1 MGAGRIVGAGAGLG
15 SSQSFMPASR
25 ALEFLA
31 RRVRRDTQQA
41 LEAWTAQC
49 RACCELADED
59 ASYTEAIERAV
70 APLFEALSDGRRE
83 LAELHAVELFQ
94 DLQLLALST
103 AATLAVIDGLHVAL
117 AMLLDVGEYG
127 AANDELRRLLTR
139 VAVEVATAPGVPDML
154 NESNLRPRRGSESR
168 PVHELVGDSD
178 VARRLRAELRDIAGA
193 PGSVL
198 IVGESGTGK
207 ELVAQALHRLAQP
220 RERPLLAVNC
230 SALPRELIESELFG
244 HERGAFTGSR
254 DSAPGLLRAAG
265 EGTLFLDEITEMPEF
280 LQPKLLRALEQ
291 RAVRPVGGLKELPI
305 RARIIAAT
313 NRDPELAV
321 CQGQLRAD
329 LFYRICVHRIEVPPL
344 RERLEDIPALIAHF
358 SSGIAAGGHVVP
370 RSFGPASLELLLA
383 HDWPGNVRELKNTI
397 EHCCAT
403 AKGGEVEPH
412 HLPRHLAAR
421 RPAASSGTFVRAEPA
436 PLSAAS
442 APLPPPLAPL
452 SQVEREHVLR
462 GLQAAGGNKSVAARL
477 LGLSRHQLY
486 VRLERFGLV

>member
-1 MGAGRIVGAGAGLG
+1 MGAERIVGASAGLG
-15 SSQSFMPASR
+15 SPHSFVAASR

-31 RRVRRDTQQA
+31 RRVRRDAQQT
-41 LEAWTAQC
+41 LEAWTARC
-49 RACCELADED
+49 RAGSELADED
-59 ASYTEAIERAV
+59 ESYTEAITRVV

-103 AATLAVIDGLHVAL
+103 AGALEVIEGLHLAL
-117 AMLLDVGEYG
+117 SELLDTSEYG
-127 AANDELRRLLTR
+127 AANDELRRFLTR
-139 VAVEVATAPGVPDML
+139 VAVDVATAPGVPAML
-154 NESNLRPRRGSESR
+154 NESNLRPRQGSEAR
-168 PVHELVGDSD
+168 PIHELIGNGD

-220 RERPLLAVNC
+220 GERPLLAVNC
-230 SALPRELIESELFG
+230 AALPRELIESELFG

-265 EGTLFLDEITEMPEF
+265 DGTLFLDEITEMPEF

-305 RARIIAAT
+305 RARIVAAT

-321 CQGQLRAD
+321 RRGQLRAD

-344 RERLEDIPALIAHF
+344 RERLDDIPVLIAHF
-358 SSGIAAGGHVVP
+358 LSGIAARGHVTP
-370 RSFGPASLELLLA
+370 RRFGAASLELLLA
-383 HDWPGNVRELKNTI
+383 HDWPGNVRELKNAV

-403 AKGGEVEPH
+403 AKGSEVEPH
-412 HLPRHLAAR
+412 HLPRHLAVR
-421 RPAASSGTFVRAEPA
+421 GPTASSGTFVRAQPA
-436 PLSAAS
+436 PLDPAL
-442 APLPPPLAPL
+442 APPTTELAPL
-452 SQVEREHVLR
+452 SQVEREHILR
-462 GLQAAGGNKSVAARL
+462 GLHAAGGNKSVAARL

-486 VRLERFGLV
+486 VRLERLGLA